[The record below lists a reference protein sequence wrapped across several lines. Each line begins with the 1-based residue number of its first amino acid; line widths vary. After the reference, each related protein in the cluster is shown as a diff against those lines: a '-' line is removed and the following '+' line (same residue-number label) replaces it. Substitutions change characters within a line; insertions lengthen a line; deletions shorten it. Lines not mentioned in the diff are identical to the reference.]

1 MSDQHNDQQ
10 SMNNEQEEKE
20 QETTA
25 QTEETTSEPKEV
37 EVNVDYKDKYMR
49 AHADYQNLVR
59 ETNARRAEWAQMSE
73 IQVLEAFI
81 PVYDNFKKAA
91 AHQPTEESSAWK
103 NWGMGIGFIEKQ
115 FAEVLKRFGIE
126 EIETVGKEFD
136 PNMHEAVEEEL
147 NEDIPMDQIV
157 REIESGYKKGNKV
170 IKPAKVVVSKQD
182 ISE

>member
-1 MSDQHNDQQ
+1 MNDQHNDQQ
-10 SMNNEQEEKE
+10 SMENEQEEKDMAS
-20 QETTA
+20 Q
-25 QTEETTSEPKEV
+25 EETPPEVKEV
-37 EVNVDYKDKYMR
+37 EVNVDYKDKYLR

-73 IQVLEAFI
+73 VQVLEAFI

-126 EIETVGKEFD
+126 EIETVGTEFD
-136 PNMHEAVEEEL
+136 PNMHEAVEEEIH
-147 NEDIPMDQIV
+147 EDVPMDQIV
-157 REIESGYKKGNKV
+157 REIESGYKKGDKV
-170 IKPAKVVVSKQD
+170 IKLSL
-182 ISE
+182 IHI